1 MRKNYKI
8 IDFINYNIMNHKRVK
23 HGVYNINGV
32 SEQKAIIKGTGN
44 IRLGAGEIVK
54 DTLVNRFNITNVV
67 YGEIYKC
74 NIIDTY
80 LLSNKKLPILYVSVV
95 YEKPLVRDV
104 LFTIFL
110 YFTITDNIKNENE
123 LINNEITGLFSVEM
137 MMDKSNNIIESDVY
151 IDDNTIIEN
160 IKKLIF
166 SSEIKLIIEELIII
180 KDEER
185 RKRIL
190 NMYPGQIK
198 CEPPKVSYKFDDLLW
213 VKNSFLI
220 YI

>member
-1 MRKNYKI
+1 
-8 IDFINYNIMNHKRVK
+8 MNHKRVK

-198 CEPPKVSYKFDDLLW
+198 CEPPKVSYKFDDLL
-213 VKNSFLI
+213 
-220 YI
+220 